1 MTEGFLAGLL
11 DEAGRIRESLVELRR
26 AIHRHPEGGFGEFET
41 AALVEK
47 TLTSCGIPSVRVAGT
62 GVVGLLEGEKRGR
75 VVALRADMDALEL
88 DEGTGAP
95 YASEV
100 PGLMHACGHDAHTA
114 MLLGAARL
122 LSGRRDFLP
131 GRVVFLFQP
140 AEETTGGALP
150 MIREGALEDPRVDA
164 VFGLHVG
171 IDLPCGEISVSE
183 GTVHAASDMFDVT
196 VTGRGC
202 HGAYP
207 HEGVDAVAIS
217 GQVLC
222 ALNSIVSRNVD
233 PLEPAV
239 VTIGTIRGGTARNVL
254 AETVEMTGI
263 IRTLDPAVRKAV
275 RERVRAIVEG
285 TAASL
290 GGRAEIR
297 FTEGYP
303 CLVNDPG
310 MARLVKATAT
320 GLLGAGKVRLSERP
334 SMGVEDFAYFSGER
348 PGAFFTLGAGNPAK
362 GIIHPAHSP
371 RFDIDEDALPVGAAM
386 MAGVA
391 VNFLTG
397 EVRQ

>member
-11 DEAGRIRESLVELRR
+11 EEAGRIRESIVELRR
-26 AIHRHPEGGFGEFET
+26 AIHRHPEGGFAEFQT

-47 TLTSCGIPSVRVAGT
+47 TLASCGIPARRVAKTGVAGVLAGT
-62 GVVGLLEGEKRGR
+62 GPGR

-95 YASEV
+95 YASGV

-131 GRVVFLFQP
+131 GSVVFLFQP

-150 MIREGALEDPRVDA
+150 MIREGVLEDPRVDA

-171 IDLPCGEISVSE
+171 IDLPCGEVSVSE

-202 HGAYP
+202 HGAHP
-207 HEGVDAVAIS
+207 HEGVDAVAAAGAIL
-217 GQVLC
+217 G
-222 ALNSIVSRNVD
+222 ALQSVVSRNVD

-239 VTIGTIRGGTARNVL
+239 VTVGTIRGGSARNVL
-254 AETVEMTGI
+254 AETVEMSGI
-263 IRTLDPAVRKAV
+263 IRTLSPGVRTAV

-285 TAASL
+285 TAAAF

-320 GLLGAGKVRLSERP
+320 GLLGAGKVRPATRP

-391 VNFLTG
+391 LNFLSG
-397 EVRQ
+397 EGAS

>member
-1 MTEGFLAGLL
+1 MTGGFLSGLL
-11 DEAGRIRESLVELRR
+11 DEADRIRESLVELRR
-26 AIHRHPEGGFGEFET
+26 AIHRHPEGGFAEFQT

-47 TLTSCGIPSVRVAGT
+47 TLASCGIPARRVAKT
-62 GVVGLLEGEKRGR
+62 GVVGVLDGTGPGR

-88 DEGTGAP
+88 DEGTGAT
-95 YASEV
+95 YASGV

-114 MLLGAARL
+114 ILLGAARL
-122 LSGRRDFLP
+122 LSGRRASLP
-131 GRVVFLFQP
+131 GSVVFLFQP

-150 MIREGALEDPRVDA
+150 MIEEGVLEDPRVDA

-171 IDLPCGEISVSE
+171 IDLPCGEVSVSE

-202 HGAYP
+202 HGAPP
-207 HEGVDAVAIS
+207 HEGVDAVAIA

-222 ALNSIVSRNVD
+222 SLQSVVSRSVD
-233 PLEPAV
+233 PLEPSV
-239 VTIGTIRGGTARNVL
+239 VTVGTIRGGSARNVL
-254 AETVEMTGI
+254 AETVEMGGI
-263 IRTLDPAVRKAV
+263 IRNRSAGVRKGV

-297 FTEGYP
+297 ITEGYP

-320 GLLGAGKVRLSERP
+320 GLLGAGKVRPATRP

-348 PGAFFTLGAGNPAK
+348 PGAFFYLGAGNPAK

-391 VNFLTG
+391 LNFLTG

>member
-1 MTEGFLAGLL
+1 MGLL
-11 DEAGRIRESLVELRR
+11 EEALSLRETLVCLRR
-26 AIHRHPEGGFGEFET
+26 AIHRHPEGGFGEFQT

-47 TLTSCGIPSVRVAGT
+47 TLASCGIPARRVART
-62 GVVGLLEGEKRGR
+62 GVVGVLEGAGPGR
-75 VVALRADMDALEL
+75 VAALRADMDALEL

-114 MLLGAARL
+114 VLLGAARL
-122 LSGRRDFLP
+122 LSKRRDFLP
-131 GRVVFLFQP
+131 GSVVFLFQP
-140 AEETTGGALP
+140 AEETAGGALP
-150 MIREGALEDPRVDA
+150 MIREGVLETPRVDA

-171 IDLPCGEISVSE
+171 IGLPCGEVSVSE

-207 HEGVDAVAIS
+207 HEGVDAVAIA

-239 VTIGTIRGGTARNVL
+239 VTVGTIRGGSARNVL
-254 AETVEMTGI
+254 AESVEMTGI
-263 IRTLDPAVRKAV
+263 IRTLDPAVQKTV
-275 RERVRAIVEG
+275 RERVRKIVES
-285 TAASL
+285 TAAAL
-290 GGRAEIR
+290 GGLAEIR

-310 MARLVKATAT
+310 MARLVKETATA
-320 GLLGAGKVRLSERP
+320 LLGAGKVRAVTRP

-348 PGAFFTLGAGNPAK
+348 PGAFFILGAGNPAK

-391 VNFLTG
+391 LNFLSG
-397 EVRQ
+397 EGAS

>member
-1 MTEGFLAGLL
+1 MGLL
-11 DEAGRIRESLVELRR
+11 EEALSLRETLVCLRR
-26 AIHRHPEGGFGEFET
+26 AIHRHPEGGFGEFQT

-47 TLTSCGIPSVRVAGT
+47 TLASCGIPARRVART
-62 GVVGLLEGEKRGR
+62 GVVGVLEGAGPGR
-75 VVALRADMDALEL
+75 VAALRADMDALEL

-114 MLLGAARL
+114 VLLGAARL
-122 LSGRRDFLP
+122 LSKRRDFLP
-131 GRVVFLFQP
+131 GSVVFLFQP
-140 AEETTGGALP
+140 AEETAGGALP
-150 MIREGALEDPRVDA
+150 MIREGVLETPRVDA

-171 IDLPCGEISVSE
+171 IGLPCGEVSVSE

-207 HEGVDAVAIS
+207 HEGVDAVAIA

-239 VTIGTIRGGTARNVL
+239 VTVGTIRGGSARNVL
-254 AETVEMTGI
+254 AESVEMTGI
-263 IRTLDPAVRKAV
+263 IRTLDPAVRKTV
-275 RERVRAIVEG
+275 RERVRKIVEG
-285 TAASL
+285 TAAAL
-290 GGRAEIR
+290 GGLAEIR

-310 MARLVKATAT
+310 MARLVKETATA
-320 GLLGAGKVRLSERP
+320 LLGAGKVRAATRP

-348 PGAFFTLGAGNPAK
+348 PGAFFILGAGNPAK

-391 VNFLTG
+391 LNFLTG

>member
-1 MTEGFLAGLL
+1 MSGLL
-11 DEAGRIRESLVELRR
+11 DEAARIGESLVEWRR
-26 AIHRHPEGGFGEFET
+26 AIHRHPEGGFAEFRT
-41 AALVEK
+41 AGLVEK
-47 TLTSCGIPSVRVAGT
+47 TLASFGIQSVRAAGT
-62 GVVGLLEGEKRGR
+62 GVVGRLEGKRR
-75 VVALRADMDALEL
+75 SPVVALRADMDALEM

-114 MLLGAARL
+114 ILLGAARL
-122 LSGRRDFLP
+122 LSIRRDFLP
-131 GRVVFLFQP
+131 GSVVFLFQP

-150 MIREGALEDPRVDA
+150 MIREGVLQDPRVDA

-171 IDLPCGEISVSE
+171 IDLPCGEVSVSE
-183 GTVHAASDMFDVT
+183 GMVHAASDMFDVT

-207 HEGVDAVAIS
+207 HEGVDAVAIA

-222 ALNSIVSRNVD
+222 SLQSVVSRNVD

-239 VTIGTIRGGTARNVL
+239 VTVGTIRGGSARNVL
-254 AETVEMTGI
+254 AETVEMGGI
-263 IRTLDPAVRKAV
+263 IRTLSPGVRKVV

-290 GGRAEIR
+290 GGRAEVR

-303 CLVNDPG
+303 CLVNDQA
-310 MARLVKATAT
+310 MARLVKETAVA
-320 GLLGAGKVRLSERP
+320 LLGGEKVHAADRP

-348 PGAFFTLGAGNPAK
+348 PGAFFYLGAGNQSK

-391 VNFLTG
+391 FNFLAG

>member
-1 MTEGFLAGLL
+1 MNQGFLAGLL
-11 DEAGRIRESLVELRR
+11 EEAGRIRESIVEMRR
-26 AIHRHPEGGFGEFET
+26 AIHRHPEGGFAEFRT
-41 AALVEK
+41 AALVER
-47 TLTSCGIPSVRVAGT
+47 TLETLGIPSRRVAGT
-62 GVVGLLEGEKRGR
+62 GVVGILAGTRPGL

-88 DEGTGAP
+88 DEATGAA

-100 PGLMHACGHDAHTA
+100 PGLMHACAHDAHTA

-122 LSGRRDFLP
+122 LSGRRESLP
-131 GRVVFLFQP
+131 GGVVFLFQP

-150 MIREGALEDPRVDA
+150 MIREGVLEDPRVDA

-171 IDLPCGEISVSE
+171 IDLPCGEVSVSE

-202 HGAYP
+202 HGAHP
-207 HEGVDAVAIS
+207 HEGVDAVTVA

-222 ALNSIVSRNVD
+222 SLQSVVSRNVD
-233 PLEPAV
+233 PLAPAV

-275 RERVRAIVEG
+275 RERVRAVVEG
-285 TAASL
+285 TAAAL
-290 GGRAEIR
+290 GGRAGILFR
-297 FTEGYP
+297 EGYP
-303 CLVNDPG
+303 CLANDPA
-310 MARLVKATAT
+310 MARRVRETACA
-320 GLLGAGKVRLSERP
+320 LLGREKVHAADRP

-348 PGAFFTLGAGNPAK
+348 PGAFFILGAGNPAK

-386 MAGVA
+386 MAGIA
-391 VNFLTG
+391 LNFLAG

>member
-1 MTEGFLAGLL
+1 MTGGFLSGLL
-11 DEAGRIRESLVELRR
+11 DEADRIRESLVELRR
-26 AIHRHPEGGFGEFET
+26 AIHRHPEGGFAEFQT

-47 TLTSCGIPSVRVAGT
+47 TLASCGIPARRVAKT
-62 GVVGLLEGEKRGR
+62 GVVGVLDGTGPGR

-88 DEGTGAP
+88 DEGTGAT
-95 YASEV
+95 YASGV

-114 MLLGAARL
+114 ILLGAARL
-122 LSGRRDFLP
+122 LSGRRASLP
-131 GRVVFLFQP
+131 GSVVFLFQP

-150 MIREGALEDPRVDA
+150 MIEEGVLEDPRVDA

-171 IDLPCGEISVSE
+171 IDLPCGEVSVSE

-202 HGAYP
+202 HGAHP
-207 HEGVDAVAIS
+207 HEGVDAVAIA

-222 ALNSIVSRNVD
+222 SLQSVVSRSVD
-233 PLEPAV
+233 PLEPSV
-239 VTIGTIRGGTARNVL
+239 VTVGTIRGGSARNVL
-254 AETVEMTGI
+254 AETVEMGGI
-263 IRTLDPAVRKAV
+263 IRTLSPGVRKGV

-297 FTEGYP
+297 ITEGYP

-320 GLLGAGKVRLSERP
+320 GLLGAGKVRPATRP

-348 PGAFFTLGAGNPAK
+348 PGAFFYLGAGNPAK
-362 GIIHPAHSP
+362 GIIHAAHSP

-391 VNFLTG
+391 LNFLTG
-397 EVRQ
+397 EARQ